1 MALAP
6 GQTLYNRYHIQHIL
20 GQGGFAI
27 VYLAQDTR
35 LAGRPVAVKELNLA
49 QIPPTE
55 AAAARELF
63 QREARV
69 LGQLNHPG
77 IANVMDFFQEHG
89 RQYLVTEYVAGET
102 LEAVCQRYAGQ
113 QFDEAQVLAW
123 ARELCVALD
132 YLHGRTQP
140 IIFRDLKPANI
151 MVQPNGQL
159 KIIDFGIARYFKSG
173 QTRDTHAM
181 GTPGY
186 APPEQYGQGQT
197 DARSDIYSL
206 AVILHQLLTGH
217 DPAQTPLLLP
227 EVRAL
232 NPRVSPRTAA
242 AMQQALQPDPARRFA
257 NVAAFAGALSL
268 TLGIHTAPPPPPVQP
283 GLDRRWAWLVA
294 GIVAVVGMALL
305 LALARAREEPS
316 LAPTV
321 ALAQPTPLVVVITTT
336 PEPTSVVTAVPPT
349 VATPATLPEVELVAD
364 EPVPTDTATPLPP
377 PTDTATPPPLP
388 TVTPTIPF
396 VIPVIANDRP
406 IVFDSTRDGG
416 AAEIYIMDSDGRNQ
430 RRLTNNSAQDDEP
443 DLSPDGGWIVYE
455 SYEAGNYMLY
465 LMRADG
471 SGRRALVSG
480 RQPDW
485 SPDGRYIAYETN
497 GSPKQIWLVEVSSG
511 QTRQLTNDR
520 WENRTPSWSPDGQTL
535 VMMAEINDVWQLVA
549 LNVNTL
555 RQTQLT
561 SDGIDKRFPAWS
573 PDGRWIAYN
582 TRTADNWPDQVWVM
596 AASGGDAR
604 PVTAGEHNGRP
615 AWSPDSQY
623 LLYNTYIGGKWL
635 IYRLHIASG
644 VSEPL
649 TTRGDDQR
657 PDWGGS

>member
-6 GQTLYNRYHIQHIL
+6 GEMLYNRYHIQHIL

-35 LAGRPVAVKELNLA
+35 LARRPVAVKELNLA
-49 QIPPTE
+49 QIPPAE

-77 IANVMDFFQEHG
+77 IANVLDFFQEHG

-123 ARELCVALD
+123 ARELCLALD

-217 DPAQTPLLLP
+217 DPSQTPLALHTLP
-227 EVRAL
+227 DIRAL
-232 NPRVSPRTAA
+232 NARVSPRTAA
-242 AMQQALQPDPARRFA
+242 AIQQALQPDPARRFA

-268 TLGIHTAPPPPPVQP
+268 TLGIHTAPPPPVQP
-283 GLDRRWAWLVA
+283 GVGRRWVWLAA
-294 GIVAVVGMALL
+294 GMMVVIGLALL
-305 LALARAREEPS
+305 LTLARAREESPP
-316 LAPTV
+316 APTIALV
-321 ALAQPTPLVVVITTT
+321 APTPLVVVITTT
-336 PEPTSVVTAVPPT
+336 PEPTLTAAAVPPT
-349 VATPATLPEVELVAD
+349 D
-364 EPVPTDTATPLPP
+364 IPP
-377 PTDTATPPPLP
+377 PQPELPDTEAAPMATATPPPPPPDTVTPPPPP
-388 TVTPTIPF
+388 TVTPTTLF
-396 VIPVIANDRP
+396 VAPASANNRP
-406 IVFDSTRDGG
+406 IVFDSTRAGG
-416 AAEIYIMDSDGRNQ
+416 AAEIYIMESDGRNQ

-443 DLSPDGGWIVYE
+443 DLSADGGWIAYE

-497 GSPKQIWLVEVSSG
+497 SSPKQIWLVEVNGG
-511 QTRQLTNDR
+511 QTWQLTDDR

-535 VMMAEINDVWQLVA
+535 VMMSEINDVWQLVA

-561 SDGIDKRFPAWS
+561 SDGVDKRFPAWS

-582 TRTADNWPDQVWVM
+582 TRTADNWPDKVWVM
-596 AASGGDAR
+596 AASGHDAR
-604 PVTAGEHNGRP
+604 PVTAGEHDGRP

-623 LLYNTYIGGKWL
+623 LLYNTYVGGKWL
-635 IYRLHIASG
+635 VYRLHIASG